1 MIRKKRNWA
10 HINAYV
16 YIDRDDEVYNRQVNK
31 WINKCF
37 VIYNITYCT
46 LSNARVGYLVSSTH
60 THPPL
65 LLSFVLFATA
75 QRVAVLFAHGR
86 TR

>member
-1 MIRKKRNWA
+1 MYDKKRNWA

-37 VIYNITYCT
+37 VIYNIMLCLQRTRWI
-46 LSNARVGYLVSSTH
+46 SHVSSAS
-60 THPPL
+60 PL
-65 LLSFVLFATA
+65 SSVLFAT
-75 QRVAVLFAHGR
+75 
-86 TR
+86 T